1 MMMHELPHAPT
12 LEVEIGRPELMRH
25 NRWNAGYF
33 EERFRQNQIG
43 MRERNTIRRNAIV
56 AAGNSRSETL
66 IDALTICARDGD
78 PMVRQHALWAIW
90 RIRGEA
96 AGPALAKA
104 LEVETDPSV
113 VHEINTLL
121 DGIAGVA

>member
-1 MMMHELPHAPT
+1 VSRRVEHGRVGNQVR
-12 LEVEIGRPELMRH
+12 LEEVLLMSQ
-25 NRWNAGYF
+25 AEF
-33 EERFRQNQIG
+33 DERYRDNQIG
-43 MRERNTIRRNAIV
+43 MRELNTIRRNAIV

-66 IDALTICARDGD
+66 VDALTSCARDDD

-90 RIRGEA
+90 RIEGEA

-104 LEVETDPSV
+104 LEAETEPSV
-113 VHEINTLL
+113 AQEIKTLL